1 MFIVFGDNLYFR
13 VIFDISLK
21 TFLPF
26 VTFSSNVFFG
36 KNMFVKQ
43 DFGRLNIYFIT
54 TKDISSKSSKPAVL
68 FSKKVVPTVL
78 KRDAISLNSFVCS
91 IEFMA

>member
-1 MFIVFGDNLYFR
+1 MFIVFGDSLYFR

-26 VTFSSNVFFG
+26 VTFSSKFFFG
-36 KNMFVKQ
+36 KNIFAKQ

-54 TKDISSKSSKPAVL
+54 TKAISSKSSKPLIL
-68 FSKKVVPTVL
+68 FSKKVVPALL
-78 KRDAISLNSFVCS
+78 KRDSISLNFFVCS
-91 IEFMA
+91 IEFIA